1 MGASAKIITLPENLL
16 TVLPLLQVN
25 DPAKRER
32 YALAEIKHARLAML
46 AFSGMVHQY
55 FITKQTVFEQLGNF
69 RPINGFPD
77 VTYY

>member
-1 MGASAKIITLPENLL
+1 MSLPLL
-16 TVLPLLQVN
+16 TVWPCLQVN

-69 RPINGFPD
+69 KPINGFPD
-77 VTYY
+77 VSYY